1 MSETNVPYGS
11 GPGSP
16 GVGTSQGTGD
26 SGSAATG
33 VKERASEAASH
44 VGDAGRDVA
53 QDAKEKARDVAHEA
67 KDRARGLVDQTRTE
81 LTDQARTQQ
90 ERLAGGL
97 RSLGDELRQMA
108 DGTEDPGY
116 ATDLVRRA
124 GDATGQVAQWFE
136 DREPSSVLHEV
147 ESFARRRPGTFLLL
161 AAGAGLLVGRLVRGM
176 KDAPDTGEDRADDT
190 TGVGTTGTRGAH
202 AAPVGTS
209 TGSAGLTGTTGTT
222 GLTGTTG
229 TTGLGG
235 STGTSGTGTTGT
247 GGIGTGGTTGTRGEP
262 DIGTAGAYPGLAN
275 DRLAQDPDVATS
287 AEGDP
292 TPPTFPPTT
301 PGAGAARPGGGPDVV
316 HP

>member
-16 GVGTSQGTGD
+16 GTGTSQGTGE
-26 SGSAATG
+26 SGSASTG

-44 VGDAGRDVA
+44 AGDAGREVA

-67 KDRARGLVDQTRTE
+67 TDRARGLVDDARTG
-81 LTDQARTQQ
+81 LTEQARTQQ

-176 KDAPDTGEDRADDT
+176 KDAPDTGSDRADDAS
-190 TGVGTTGTRGAH
+190 GVGTTGTRGAH

-209 TGSAGLTGTTGTT
+209 TGSAELTGTTGTAGLTGTTG
-222 GLTGTTG
+222 TG

-235 STGTSGTGTTGT
+235 STGGTDTGGTGTL
-247 GGIGTGGTTGTRGEP
+247 GEP

-301 PGAGAARPGGGPDVV
+301 SGTGAARPGGGPDVV
-316 HP
+316 RP

>member
-16 GVGTSQGTGD
+16 GVGTAQGTGD
-26 SGSAATG
+26 GGGAASG
-33 VKERASEAASH
+33 VKQRASEAASH
-44 VGDAGRDVA
+44 AGDAGREVA

-67 KDRARGLVDQTRTE
+67 TDRARGLVDQTRTE
-81 LTDQARTQQ
+81 LSDQARTQQ

-136 DREPSSVLHEV
+136 DREPASVLHEV
-147 ESFARRRPGTFLLL
+147 EDFARRRPGTFLLL

-176 KDAPDTGEDRADDT
+176 KDAPDTGSDRAQSGG
-190 TGVGTTGTRGAH
+190 TGSTSSATRGAH
-202 AAPVGTS
+202 AAPLGTT
-209 TGSAGLTGTTGTT
+209 TGTGTTTGSTT
-222 GLTGTTG
+222 
-229 TTGLGG
+229 G
-235 STGTSGTGTTGT
+235 STGTVGGTGTPGTTGVPGTTGGTGTTAAPA
-247 GGIGTGGTTGTRGEP
+247 RRP
-262 DIGTAGAYPGLAN
+262 AGAPPGRPTA
-275 DRLAQDPDVATS
+275 RRAHAPAVATS
-287 AEGDP
+287 AEGA
-292 TPPTFPPTT
+292 PPAPSYPPTT
-301 PGAGAARPGGGPDVV
+301 PGSGARPGGGPDVV

>member
-16 GVGTSQGTGD
+16 GVGTTQDTGD
-26 SGSAATG
+26 SGGAAAG
-33 VKERASEAASH
+33 VKQRASEAASH
-44 VGDAGRDVA
+44 AGDAGREVA

-67 KDRARGLVDQTRTE
+67 TDRARGLVDQTKTE
-81 LTDQARTQQ
+81 LSDQARTQQ

-136 DREPSSVLHEV
+136 DREPASVLHEV

-176 KDAPDTGEDRADDT
+176 KDAPDTGSDRAQDGG
-190 TGVGTTGTRGAH
+190 TGSTSGSATSATRGAH
-202 AAPVGTS
+202 TAPLGTTTGS
-209 TGSAGLTGTTGTT
+209 TGATTTGT
-222 GLTGTTG
+222 
-229 TTGLGG
+229 
-235 STGTSGTGTTGT
+235 
-247 GGIGTGGTTGTRGEP
+247 
-262 DIGTAGAYPGLAN
+262 
-275 DRLAQDPDVATS
+275 
-287 AEGDP
+287 
-292 TPPTFPPTT
+292 
-301 PGAGAARPGGGPDVV
+301 
-316 HP
+316 

>member
-16 GVGTSQGTGD
+16 GVGTAQDTGD
-26 SGSAATG
+26 SGGAAAG
-33 VKERASEAASH
+33 VKQRASEAASH
-44 VGDAGRDVA
+44 AGDAGREVA

-67 KDRARGLVDQTRTE
+67 TDRARGLVDQTKTE
-81 LTDQARTQQ
+81 LSDQARTQQ

-136 DREPSSVLHEV
+136 DREPTSVLHEV
-147 ESFARRRPGTFLLL
+147 EDFARRRPGTFLLL

-176 KDAPDTGEDRADDT
+176 KDAPDTGSDRAQDGG
-190 TGVGTTGTRGAH
+190 TGSTPSATRGAH
-202 AAPVGTS
+202 AAPLGTTTGTGTTTGATTGS
-209 TGSAGLTGTTGTT
+209 TGTVGGTGTTGTT
-222 GLTGTTG
+222 GVPGTTG
-229 TTGLGG
+229 GA
-235 STGTSGTGTTGT
+235 GTTGA
-247 GGIGTGGTTGTRGEP
+247 P

-275 DRLAQDPDVATS
+275 DRLAHDPDVPTS
-287 AEGDP
+287 AEGA
-292 TPPTFPPTT
+292 PPAPSYPPTT
-301 PGAGAARPGGGPDVV
+301 PGSGARPGGGPDVV

>member
-16 GVGTSQGTGD
+16 GAGTSQGTGE

-44 VGDAGRDVA
+44 AGDAGREVA

-67 KDRARGLVDQTRTE
+67 KGRARGLVDDARTG

-124 GDATGQVAQWFE
+124 GDATGHVAQWFE

-176 KDAPDTGEDRADDT
+176 KAAPHTATDRADHA
-190 TGVGTTGTRGAH
+190 TGFGTPGTRGAH
-202 AAPVGTS
+202 APPVGTS
-209 TGSAGLTGTTGTT
+209 KGSAELTGTTGTAGLTGTTG
-222 GLTGTTG
+222 TG

-235 STGTSGTGTTGT
+235 STGTTGT
-247 GGIGTGGTTGTRGEP
+247 GGVGTGGTTGTRGEP

-301 PGAGAARPGGGPDVV
+301 SGTGAARPGGGPDVV

>member
-16 GVGTSQGTGD
+16 GAGTAQETGE
-26 SGSAATG
+26 SGGATTG
-33 VKERASEAASH
+33 VKERASEAASQ
-44 VGDAGRDVA
+44 VGDAGRGVA

-67 KDRARGLVDQTRTE
+67 TDRARSLVDQTRTE
-81 LTDQARTQQ
+81 LSDQARSQQ

-147 ESFARRRPGTFLLL
+147 EDFARRRPGTFLVL
-161 AAGAGLLVGRLVRGM
+161 AAGAGLLVGRLLRGM
-176 KDAPDTGEDRADDT
+176 KDAPDSGGPRSGEGSGADT
-190 TGVGTTGTRGAH
+190 TPTGATGTGATGTRGAH
-202 AAPVGTS
+202 AAPATAPGT
-209 TGSAGLTGTTGTT
+209 
-222 GLTGTTG
+222 
-229 TTGLGG
+229 GG
-235 STGTSGTGTTGT
+235 GAGTSGA
-247 GGIGTGGTTGTRGEP
+247 GTRGEP
-262 DIGTAGAYPGLAN
+262 DIGTAGAFPGLAN

-287 AEGDP
+287 AEG
-292 TPPTFPPTT
+292 TSAPPSYPPAT
-301 PGAGAARPGGGPDVV
+301 PGTGAARPGGGPDVV

>member
-16 GVGTSQGTGD
+16 GVGTSQGTGE

-33 VKERASEAASH
+33 VKERASDAASH
-44 VGDAGRDVA
+44 VGDAG
-53 QDAKEKARDVAHEA
+53 RDVAHEA

-108 DGTEDPGY
+108 AGTEDPGY

-136 DREPSSVLHEV
+136 DREPSFVLHEV
-147 ESFARRRPGTFLLL
+147 ESFARRRPGTFLIL
-161 AAGAGLLVGRLVRGM
+161 AAGAGLLIGRLVRGM
-176 KDAPDTGEDRADDT
+176 KDAPDTGADRADDA

-209 TGSAGLTGTTGTT
+209 TGSAGLTGTTSTT

-229 TTGLGG
+229 STGLGG

-247 GGIGTGGTTGTRGEP
+247 GGRTGTRGEP
-262 DIGTAGAYPGLAN
+262 EIGTAGAYPASRTTGSH
-275 DRLAQDPDVATS
+275 RTRTS
-287 AEGDP
+287 
-292 TPPTFPPTT
+292 
-301 PGAGAARPGGGPDVV
+301 RPRRRGPDAAVGV
-316 HP
+316 KERRRPRSSRT

>member
-16 GVGTSQGTGD
+16 GVGTAQDTGD
-26 SGSAATG
+26 SGGAAAG
-33 VKERASEAASH
+33 VKQRASEAASH
-44 VGDAGRDVA
+44 AGDAGREVA

-67 KDRARGLVDQTRTE
+67 TDRARGLVGQTRTE
-81 LTDQARTQQ
+81 LSDQARTQQ

-136 DREPSSVLHEV
+136 DREPASVLHEV

-176 KDAPDTGEDRADDT
+176 KDAPDTGSDRAQDGGTGSTSGST
-190 TGVGTTGTRGAH
+190 TSATRGAH
-202 AAPVGTS
+202 AAPLGTTTGS
-209 TGSAGLTGTTGTT
+209 TGGSTTATTTGTTGTT
-222 GLTGTTG
+222 GVPGTTG
-229 TTGLGG
+229 GA
-235 STGTSGTGTTGT
+235 GTGA
-247 GGIGTGGTTGTRGEP
+247 P

-275 DRLAQDPDVATS
+275 DRLAHDPDVPTS
-287 AEGDP
+287 AEGV
-292 TPPTFPPTT
+292 PPTYPPTT
-301 PGAGAARPGGGPDVV
+301 PGSGARPGGGPDVV

>member
-16 GVGTSQGTGD
+16 GAGTSQGTGE

-44 VGDAGRDVA
+44 VGDAGREVA

-67 KDRARGLVDQTRTE
+67 TDRARGLVDQTRTE
-81 LTDQARTQQ
+81 LGEQARTQQ

-176 KDAPDTGEDRADDT
+176 KDAPDSGSDRGDDAS
-190 TGVGTTGTRGAH
+190 GVGTAGTRGAH

-209 TGSAGLTGTTGTT
+209 TGSAGPAGTTGTT
-222 GLTGTTG
+222 GLTGTAGSTG

-235 STGTSGTGTTGT
+235 TSGTGTA
-247 GGIGTGGTTGTRGEP
+247 GTTGTRGEP

-275 DRLAQDPDVATS
+275 DRLAHDPDVATS

-301 PGAGAARPGGGPDVV
+301 SGTGAARPGGGPDVV

>member
-16 GVGTSQGTGD
+16 GVGTSQGTGE

-33 VKERASEAASH
+33 VKERASEAASQ

-81 LTDQARTQQ
+81 LADQARTQQ

-176 KDAPDTGEDRADDT
+176 KDAPDTGSDRADDT
-190 TGVGTTGTRGAH
+190 SGAGTTGTRGAH

-209 TGSAGLTGTTGTT
+209 GSTGTAGLGGTTGTTGTAGLGGTTGTTGTT
-222 GLTGTTG
+222 GTG
-229 TTGLGG
+229 
-235 STGTSGTGTTGT
+235 
-247 GGIGTGGTTGTRGEP
+247 TGTRGEP
-262 DIGTAGAYPGLAN
+262 DVGTAGAYPGLAN
-275 DRLAQDPDVATS
+275 DRPAQDPDVATA

-292 TPPTFPPTT
+292 APPSYPPTT
-301 PGAGAARPGGGPDVV
+301 PGSGARPGGGPDVV

>member
-16 GVGTSQGTGD
+16 GTGTSQGTGE
-26 SGSAATG
+26 SRSASTG

-44 VGDAGRDVA
+44 VGDAGREVA

-67 KDRARGLVDQTRTE
+67 KGRARGLVDDARTG

-176 KDAPDTGEDRADDT
+176 KDAPDTGSDRADAS
-190 TGVGTTGTRGAH
+190 GVGTTGTRGAH
-202 AAPVGTS
+202 AAPLGTS

-222 GLTGTTG
+222 GLTGTAG
-229 TTGLGG
+229 TSGTAGLGG
-235 STGTSGTGTTGT
+235 STGTTGT
-247 GGIGTGGTTGTRGEP
+247 GGIGTGGTTPGTRGEP

-287 AEGDP
+287 AEGHP
-292 TPPTFPPTT
+292 TPPSFPPTT
-301 PGAGAARPGGGPDVV
+301 SGTGAARPGGGPDVV

>member
-16 GVGTSQGTGD
+16 GAGTTQGTGE

-67 KDRARGLVDQTRTE
+67 TDRARGLVDQTRTE
-81 LTDQARTQQ
+81 LSAQARTQQ

-108 DGTEDPGY
+108 DGTENPGY

-124 GDATGQVAQWFE
+124 GDVTGQVAQWFE

-176 KDAPDTGEDRADDT
+176 KDAPGAGSDRGDDAS
-190 TGVGTTGTRGAH
+190 GAGTSGTRGAH

-209 TGSAGLTGTTGTT
+209 TGSTGTTGTAGLAGTT
-222 GLTGTTG
+222 GSTG

-235 STGTSGTGTTGT
+235 TAGTSGTGTAR
-247 GGIGTGGTTGTRGEP
+247 TTGTRGEP

-275 DRLAQDPDVATS
+275 DRLDQDPDVATS

-301 PGAGAARPGGGPDVV
+301 SGTGAGRPGGGPDVV

>member
-16 GVGTSQGTGD
+16 GVGTAQGTGD
-26 SGSAATG
+26 GGGAASG
-33 VKERASEAASH
+33 VKQRASEAASH
-44 VGDAGRDVA
+44 AGDAGREVA

-67 KDRARGLVDQTRTE
+67 TDRARGLVDQTRTE
-81 LTDQARTQQ
+81 LSDQARTQQ

-136 DREPSSVLHEV
+136 DREPASVLHEV
-147 ESFARRRPGTFLLL
+147 EDFARRRPGTFLLL

-176 KDAPDTGEDRADDT
+176 KDAPDTGSDRAQSGG
-190 TGVGTTGTRGAH
+190 TGSTSSATRGAH
-202 AAPVGTS
+202 AAPLGTT
-209 TGSAGLTGTTGTT
+209 TGTGTTTGSTT
-222 GLTGTTG
+222 
-229 TTGLGG
+229 G
-235 STGTSGTGTTGT
+235 STGTVGGTGTPGTTGVPGTTGGTGTTGA
-247 GGIGTGGTTGTRGEP
+247 P

-275 DRLAQDPDVATS
+275 ARLAHAPR
-287 AEGDP
+287 
-292 TPPTFPPTT
+292 
-301 PGAGAARPGGGPDVV
+301 GAPAGGGGGGR
-316 HP
+316 